1 MENINQ
7 LICYILAIANFA
19 KDIHYTCHS
28 DAFYGK
34 HLLADRIYDGLND
47 FQDEIKE
54 TLLLGSGYIPLPS
67 KDYNRGADD
76 LTPDVYDNND
86 KANFDAIKALIERTI
101 AYIDKIEPKTR
112 AENKLLDDICA
123 DLQQKLGLINLQ
135 VKENN

>member
-19 KDIHYTCHS
+19 KDIHYTCHG

-34 HLLADRIYDGLND
+34 HLLADRIYNGLYD
-47 FQDEIKE
+47 LMDSIKE
-54 TLLLGSGYIPLPS
+54 SLLLGNGFIPLPA

-86 KANFDAIKALIERTI
+86 KANFENMKGLIERTI
-101 AYIDKIEPKTR
+101 AFIDKIDLNSR
-112 AENKLLDDICA
+112 ADNKLLDDVA
-123 DLQQKLGLINLQ
+123 GDLKGKLGLINLQ
-135 VKENN
+135 VKE